1 MSTSKG
7 HNHNII
13 KAHNLS
19 SVLHKLLLNELVS
32 RVELAEALSLSN
44 TTITNLTAELLND
57 EIIEEVQVEVATKRQ
72 RVGRPRRML
81 RLIPTSRYAVGVHIG
96 IGMFRVAVTDLFAN
110 VIHSTITKF
119 KLGDKYD
126 KVILDIDKVIVKTV
140 ETAAVNPDRILG
152 IGVGASGLVDST
164 SGTTVLAPRLGWEDV
179 PFKDLLESHSNF
191 PVRVDNNVRSMAL
204 GEALFGSG
212 REVDVLAF
220 VYGRIGVGA
229 GFVVNGDLYRGSG
242 AGAGEIGHTVILP
255 RGGETCS
262 CGNTGC
268 LETLISEN
276 VLLEKATAIAKQ
288 DPEGILARSMSQP
301 NKDRP
306 IENVFEAARNGDS
319 ETFEMIKEHACYL
332 GIALANLVN
341 ILNPE
346 LILVGGMF
354 SQGHDLILPTA
365 EEKMRELAFAGLGD
379 KVEIAPTKFGW
390 QAGVIGA
397 ASLALNS
404 FLYKPYEGGNK

>member
-1 MSTSKG
+1 MTTSRG

-19 SVLHKLLLNELVS
+19 AVLLKLLHKELVS

-44 TTITNLTAELLND
+44 TTITNLTAELLNN
-57 EIIEEVQVEVATKRQ
+57 EIIEEVEIEAKTKRQ
-72 RVGRPRRML
+72 RVL

-110 VIHSTITKF
+110 VIHSMIKEF
-119 KLGDKYD
+119 ELGTTYD
-126 KVILDIDKVIVKTV
+126 RVIRDIHKVIVDTV
-140 ETAAVNPDRILG
+140 EAAAVDPSLILG
-152 IGVGASGLVDST
+152 IGVGASGLVDNT
-164 SGTTVLAPRLGWEDV
+164 SGVNVLAPRLGWADV
-179 PFKDLLESHSNF
+179 PFKALLESHSNY
-191 PVRVDNNVRSMAL
+191 PVCVDNNVRSMAL

-212 REVDVLAF
+212 RDVDVLAF

-255 RGGETCS
+255 QGGETCS

-268 LETLISEN
+268 LETLVSEH
-276 VLLEKATAIAKQ
+276 VLLEKAAAIANQ
-288 DPEGILARSMSQP
+288 DPEGIVAQALSQP
-301 NKDRP
+301 SQDRP
-306 IENVFEAARNGDS
+306 IEQVFTAARNGDS
-319 ETFEMIKEHACYL
+319 KTLEMIKEHACYL

-346 LILVGGMF
+346 LILVGE
-354 SQGHDLILPTA
+354 DLILPTA
-365 EEKMRELAFAGLGD
+365 EKKMRELAFAGLGE
-379 KVEIAPTKFGW
+379 KVKIASSKFGW

-397 ASLALNS
+397 ASLALNT
-404 FLYKPYEGGNK
+404 FFYQPYKGQ